1 VSDDVPPANTPLQ
14 ITWNEYES
22 FRSALRALLQLGPEP
37 LAQLARD
44 DIIDYP
50 VPETLEARSVPT
62 PAPVI
67 AFLQFLR
74 SALSQYESVDQL
86 IADLRGLAER
96 DGSVEARKVDELE
109 SVLRE
114 LLPQS
119 PDEARSRIREWA
131 QYSVN
136 PVLVSVQGAV
146 DLRTVQDLAGELRFV
161 PLAHMRFTFDEPVGG
176 GNDVVV
182 FQTSPEG
189 IRMIERE
196 LARVKTLLD
205 RAVSTLGDR
214 AF

>member
-74 SALSQYESVDQL
+74 SALSQYESVDL
-86 IADLRGLAER
+86 SLSPICGDLQSETAVLKPARWMNSRVFFESSCLKAQMKLEAVFVNGL
-96 DGSVEARKVDELE
+96 
-109 SVLRE
+109 
-114 LLPQS
+114 
-119 PDEARSRIREWA
+119 
-131 QYSVN
+131 
-136 PVLVSVQGAV
+136 
-146 DLRTVQDLAGELRFV
+146 
-161 PLAHMRFTFDEPVGG
+161 
-176 GNDVVV
+176 
-182 FQTSPEG
+182 
-189 IRMIERE
+189 
-196 LARVKTLLD
+196 
-205 RAVSTLGDR
+205 STR
-214 AF
+214 